1 MEEITY
7 PIRINRYLYLKG
19 FCSRRKAD
27 LLIEKGDITINGKIA
42 VLGAKVSENDE
53 VVVGKRAKELSSS
66 YAYFLYHKPRGVVSH
81 NPQKGETS
89 IEDVSGLGK
98 DFFPVG
104 RLDKASHGLMLL
116 TNDGRIVH
124 SLLNPKFSHE
134 REYVVRVDKKI
145 TNSFITRMK
154 KGVNIEGYMTQSA
167 IARKVNDSTFNI
179 TLTEGKKHQIRRMTV
194 ALGYQ
199 VKDLKRI
206 RIMNFTLEAIE
217 EGKHRKLSKDEK
229 TALLKA
235 LSIPTIPTDPT

>member
-27 LLIEKGDITINGKIA
+27 QLIEKGDILINGEVA
-42 VLGAKVSENDE
+42 TLGAKVLLGDE
-53 VVVGKRAKELSSS
+53 VTVGKHVRKLQSE
-66 YAYFLYHKPRGVVSH
+66 YKYFLYHKPRGIVSH
-81 NPQKGETS
+81 NPQGDEKS
-89 IEDVSGLGK
+89 VEDVSGLGK
-98 DFFPVG
+98 SFFPVG

-116 TNDGRIVH
+116 TNDGRIVNR
-124 SLLNPKFSHE
+124 LLSPEFEHE

-145 TNSFITRMK
+145 TNTFITRMK
-154 KGVNIEGYMTQSA
+154 KGVNIEGYTTKPS
-167 IARKVNDSTFNI
+167 IVRKVNDLTFNI

-206 RIMNFTLEAIE
+206 RIMDLTLSAIE
-217 EGKHRKLSKDEK
+217 EGKTKEFSNEEK
-229 TALLKA
+229 TSLLKS
-235 LSIPTIPTDPT
+235 LTVPTDA

>member
-27 LLIEKGDITINGKIA
+27 QLIEKGDILINGKVA
-42 VLGAKVSENDE
+42 VLGAKVLDGDD
-53 VVVGKRAKELSSS
+53 VTVGKKVKKLTSE
-66 YAYFLYHKPRGVVSH
+66 YKYYLYHKPRGIVSH
-81 NPQKGETS
+81 NPQEGEKS
-89 IEDVSGLGK
+89 VEDVSGLPK

-116 TNDGRIVH
+116 TNDGRIVNR
-124 SLLNPKFSHE
+124 LLSPEFEHE

-154 KGVNIEGYMTQSA
+154 KGVNIEGYVTKPST
-167 IARKVNDSTFNI
+167 ARKVNDFTFNI

-206 RIMNFTLEAIE
+206 RIMDLTLNTIE
-217 EGKHRKLSKDEK
+217 EGQTRKLSNEER
-229 TALLKA
+229 TALLEE
-235 LSIPTIPTDPT
+235 LTIPINV